1 MFFVELFCCLV
12 VSVSSLWTNVGMF
25 QILGVIFC
33 SLFFWGGGGG
43 GGSLLLFFY

>member
-25 QILGVIFC
+25 QILGVIIC
-33 SLFFWGGGGG
+33 FFGGVGVGGGV
-43 GGSLLLFFY
+43 FYYSFIN